1 MPPMTTHCVL
11 LLCGAG
17 CLPVIASSYVRSGTK
32 PPDKDVVNCPARAE
46 PHSPQRGEHYRCP
59 NRTDLFPAHR
69 HKNRG
74 TRSRTGLY
82 ALLVS
87 ALSCCVLVCFRG
99 VTPYRRDGESPYGAC
114 LACTFRLPTSPMQY
128 FKGGC
133 GPLRR
138 MCHTPW
144 IKIYLQVYLVVN
156 T

>member
-32 PPDKDVVNCPARAE
+32 PPDKDVLNCPARAE

-87 ALSCCVLVCFRG
+87 ALSCCVLSQTLTVRCFLKVHYVPTRYI
-99 VTPYRRDGESPYGAC
+99 VKHKKTRFRRLKLKINFSVSTFAAYQRRSP
-114 LACTFRLPTSPMQY
+114 FRLWSSY
-128 FKGGC
+128 H
-133 GPLRR
+133 LS
-138 MCHTPW
+138 
-144 IKIYLQVYLVVN
+144 
-156 T
+156 

>member
-32 PPDKDVVNCPARAE
+32 PPDKDFVNCPARAE

-59 NRTDLFPAHR
+59 NRTDLFPAHH

-74 TRSRTGLY
+74 TRSRTGVY

-87 ALSCCVLVCFRG
+87 ALSCCVLVSSEVSHRIAAM
-99 VTPYRRDGESPYGAC
+99 VS
-114 LACTFRLPTSPMQY
+114 
-128 FKGGC
+128 
-133 GPLRR
+133 RR
-138 MCHTPW
+138 MAHAWLAHSGYPQAQCSTSREAVDRFDACAIRRELKYTFKYIW
-144 IKIYLQVYLVVN
+144 L
-156 T
+156 